1 METISTMRLRIKQ
14 VCKAK
19 GLNMNEL
26 AKMLSIN
33 PVSLSSA
40 INGNP
45 TVGWL
50 EKVADVLGVEVAVLI
65 ERMVPLVVVCVMVG
79 SEVYTIKCKEDLMA
93 LADKVSRL

>member
-50 EKVADVLGVEVAVLI
+50 EKVADVLGVEVADLI
-65 ERMVPLVVVCVMVG
+65 ERKVPLVEGCVMVG
-79 SEVYTIKCKEDLMA
+79 SEVHAIKCKEDLMA

>member
-50 EKVADVLGVEVAVLI
+50 EKVANVLGVEVADLI
-65 ERMVPLVVVCVMVG
+65 ERKVPLVEGCVMVG
-79 SEVYTIKCKEDLMA
+79 SEVHTIKCKEDLMA